1 MRSDEVYVQEGEE
14 VMSGS
19 TKSRLDDYLEKSKN
33 KFVINR
39 KPVHVAEDEGKV
51 TRRFMM

>member
-1 MRSDEVYVQEGEE
+1 MRSDEVYIQEGEE

-19 TKSRLDDYLEKSKN
+19 TKTKLDDYLEKSKN
-33 KFVINR
+33 QFVIKR

-51 TRRFMM
+51 TKHFKM